1 MSDAACD
8 EPGPGIEQAYE
19 LSEPPAKV
27 WRALSIPA
35 LREHWLPGAALAAP
49 EPIAVTPGCEVSYRM
64 REATPPYLESTV
76 TFRIAPNG
84 TGGTC
89 LRIVHDLTDARFAP
103 LTTTAANG
111 NAPVLRAA

>member
-8 EPGPGIEQAYE
+8 EPGHGIEQVYK
-19 LSEPPAKV
+19 LNEPPEKV

-49 EPIAVTPGCEVSYRM
+49 EPVAVTPGEEVSYRM
-64 REATPPYLESTV
+64 REAAPPYIESTV
-76 TFRIAPNG
+76 TFRVVPND

-89 LRIVHDLTDARFAP
+89 LWVIHRLTDVRFAP
-103 LTTTAANG
+103 LTMAAANG

>member
-8 EPGPGIEQAYE
+8 EPGPGIDQTYE
-19 LSEPPAKV
+19 LGEPPEKV
-27 WRALSIPA
+27 WRAVSIPA

-49 EPIAVTPGCEVSYRM
+49 EPVAVTPGEEVSYRM
-64 REATPPYLESTV
+64 REAAPPHLESTV

-89 LRIVHDLTDARFAP
+89 LRVVHELTDARFAHP
-103 LTTTAANG
+103 TKAAANG
-111 NAPVLRAA
+111 NAPLLRAA